1 MLIKFDA
8 PKTGK
13 WALYFDGCIVNDGVR
28 IVDMRNDD
36 NNMAYV
42 CTRRVSRW
50 GVRKTVEECDSTFI
64 EGLTRRDDY
73 EQILQKMMD
82 HAIVIAVYYKN
93 NLAGYASMYAN
104 DLKTRQAYISM
115 FGIKK
120 EYQRKH
126 LGSILMDKCC
136 EIANQSG
143 MRWILLEVLK
153 ENVKGFKFYKKYGY
167 IPTGKESEYSVYM
180 KYGGLSNT
188 TGELKS

>member
-1 MLIKFDA
+1 
-8 PKTGK
+8 
-13 WALYFDGCIVNDGVR
+13 
-28 IVDMRNDD
+28 
-36 NNMAYV
+36 
-42 CTRRVSRW
+42 
-50 GVRKTVEECDSTFI
+50 
-64 EGLTRRDDY
+64 
-73 EQILQKMMD
+73 MMD

-180 KYGGLSNT
+180 EYGGLSNT